1 MTVNDESTRQSLLS
15 GSWLDSRNRS
25 GGLETCPYNVTS
37 LCLAIILGSRYGFV
51 PGFLL
56 SSGFLPYIECRMGVV
71 FRKNVRAGTLF
82 IRTAR
87 FPLISIRFLFPS
99 ILLQPKSEYRPLS
112 ADNVFVI
119 FSARLLSAL
128 RTSAAAVKKHFQDFK
143 NIKKRHQPV

>member
-99 ILLQPKSEYRPLS
+99 ILLQPKPEYRPLS

-119 FSARLLSAL
+119 FF
-128 RTSAAAVKKHFQDFK
+128 RTAPVCAEDIGCRSKKVFPGFQEY
-143 NIKKRHQPV
+143 